1 MLGDSVL
8 LEEIADLLREC
19 ALFRDFSEGELKAVA
34 RYVGSTKVA
43 GGETVFRE
51 GDPGEYMGIV
61 MSGSISVQKEDDD
74 GELVEIAKLPSGR
87 VFGEMAV
94 LDGERRSATCIASGE
109 SMLLTLTKEAL
120 DKMIDDTPRVA
131 AKVIRAIAV
140 SLSRRLRMADGKL
153 VEMRD

>member
-1 MLGDSVL
+1 MLQSSVL
-8 LEEIADLLREC
+8 LDEIADLLRDC
-19 ALFRDFSEGELKAVA
+19 ALFKDFSEGELKAVA

-51 GDPGEYMGIV
+51 GEPGEYMGIV

-74 GELVEIAKLPSGR
+74 GNPVEIARLPSGR

-94 LDGERRSATCIASGE
+94 LDGERRSATCISSGE
-109 SMLLTLTKEAL
+109 SMLLTLSKESL
-120 DKMIDDTPRVA
+120 EKMLDDTPRVA
-131 AKVIRAIAV
+131 AKVVKAVAI

-153 VEMRD
+153 VEMQD